1 MLRIKPE
8 ADLKE
13 LEKFGFKNKKEKYE
27 WYEYKNKFIEIT
39 IFLNLENECENKTI
53 FILTNQYNRN
63 YANIDIIYDLITA
76 GLVEKIE
83 E

>member
-8 ADLKE
+8 VNLKE
-13 LEKFGFKNKKEKYE
+13 LEKFGFDEDLVNAIGKYVDNNDCEYNIIYVMKNDKTIRLGHYQD
-27 WYEYKNKFIEIT
+27 EYGAT
-39 IFLNLENECENKTI
+39 DTLNLDT
-53 FILTNQYNRN
+53 L
-63 YANIDIIYDLITA
+63 YDLITA